1 MAALVQTL
9 PPQANA
15 TMMSGRPPSSG
26 GYNSSQASQHS
37 LRGPHMSRYNPQP
50 ATGYRGMP
58 SSGPVAP
65 YAFTSTPQLPTASN
79 GAPRHQSYAH
89 AARSAQSQPLA
100 PTQPR
105 LSHQKQQQPTSTFN
119 NTLSLD
125 FSKVPALDLTLPTST
140 SISTPPLNSPTG
152 AKPSPDR
159 YRRNIRK
166 TDSGETVPTRSHQGS
181 AMPSGS
187 GMAAVGQLYNH
198 PAQSSSSPALT
209 QYQTQRTPS
218 YTQSIQSA
226 KSSADDML
234 IGRSQNADL
243 AARYRRRSVGSIET
257 VGLTHANDGPDAA
270 SPHPNAFIQQQPP
283 QLPPVQTQRPS
294 SAHAHTGSSESVN
307 SSKSARSSRPT
318 SVSHTSPISATSAN
332 YYSLVMRA
340 RIHQRP
346 TLLNHSC
353 NTSPNKTSGC

>member
-9 PPQANA
+9 PPQTAG

-26 GYNSSQASQHS
+26 GYNSSQGSQHT
-37 LRGPHMSRYNPQP
+37 LRVPHTLRYNPQP

-65 YAFTSTPQLPTASN
+65 YAFTSTPQLSTASN
-79 GAPRHQSYAH
+79 GTPRHQSYAH
-89 AARSAQSQPLA
+89 AARSAQGQPLA
-100 PTQPR
+100 PTQPK
-105 LSHQKQQQPTSTFN
+105 LSHPKQQQPTAATSSFN

-125 FSKVPALDLTLPTST
+125 FSKLPALDLTLPAST
-140 SISTPPLNSPTG
+140 SISTPPLSSPTG

-159 YRRNIRK
+159 YRRNVRK
-166 TDSGETVPTRSHQGS
+166 TDSGESVPTRAHQGS

-198 PAQSSSSPALT
+198 PTQSSSSPALT
-209 QYQTQRTPS
+209 QYHPHRGPS
-218 YTQSIQSA
+218 YTQSAQSA

-234 IGRSQNADL
+234 VGRSQNADL

-257 VGLTHANDGPDAA
+257 VGLTHTNDGPDAA
-270 SPHPNAFIQQQPP
+270 SPHPNAFLQQRDPQMPP
-283 QLPPVQTQRPS
+283 SQTQRPT

-307 SSKSARSSRPT
+307 SSRSARSSRQS
-318 SVSHTSPISATSAN
+318 SVS
-332 YYSLVMRA
+332 L
-340 RIHQRP
+340 
-346 TLLNHSC
+346 
-353 NTSPNKTSGC
+353 